1 MRVSRQILGYLFTLV
16 FVLMLVSP
24 ATVVQAATPSY
35 TGVCTYEGDININ
48 VPKGKTVLVYMTGVR
63 NDGTVEELP
72 LFGQVK
78 NENYEDEIKVL
89 KDNLDSIKAVF
100 PDVESVDDI
109 TSEMLEAYNEEHVD
123 DASNFLTLPQKIYYT
138 SSTSP
143 VVITSEEYSSEDESS
158 FTGVSFTVSAQEY
171 ASVNVYIADCD
182 VNESKGE
189 IKATTDYQCI
199 SLTVPDASSVKP
211 TISNVTVTETS
222 HGIYSITITGNTG
235 SYDSAFAG
243 AYILDESGN
252 ELARWDIS
260 NTTTTAST
268 FDAIVTDDKGGF
280 ESTLQGFTGGKTNCK
295 IVVFN
300 DMDGESTGYS
310 VPDMP
315 NSPQDDIKDESK
327 NLAKNDLTLKV
338 SKLKASDDKKVA
350 TATTNKKAG
359 IYVDDSYVGECN
371 GKKGVKLAFY
381 YEGEYEI
388 KAVDKDGNS
397 RTKKVTVTFDGDSGD
412 DDITP
417 REDWNNDSENGRLPQ
432 TGTILLS
439 TVLAICLGVA
449 ILGFVLVKK
458 KKGSE

>member
-1 MRVSRQILGYLFTLV
+1 MRVSRQILGYLLTLV
-16 FVLMLVSP
+16 FMLVLVSP

-35 TGVCTYEGDININ
+35 AGVCTYEGDININ
-48 VPKGKTVLVYMTGVR
+48 VPKGKTVLMYATGVKT
-63 NDGTVEELP
+63 DGTVEELS
-72 LFGQVK
+72 LSGLVT
-78 NENYEDEIKVL
+78 NENYETEKKKL
-89 KDNLDSIKAVF
+89 EDNLDSIKAVF
-100 PDVESVDDI
+100 PEVESVDDI
-109 TSEMLEAYNEEHVD
+109 TSEMLEAYNDEYVA
-123 DASNFLTLPQKIYYT
+123 DAEDFLSLAFPTKYT
-138 SSTSP
+138 VSTSP
-143 VVITSEEYSSEDESS
+143 VMIIAGEYEESDNL
-158 FTGVSFTVSAQEY
+158 SFTVDALEY
-171 ASVNVYIADCD
+171 TSVNVYIADCD
-182 VNESKGE
+182 FDETKGE
-189 IKATTDYQCI
+189 IKETTEYQCI
-199 SLTVPDASSVKP
+199 TLNVPKAASVKP
-211 TISNVTVTETS
+211 TISNVTVKETS

-243 AYILDESGN
+243 VYILDENGN
-252 ELARWDIS
+252 ELARYDIS
-260 NTTTTAST
+260 NTTTTASI
-268 FDAIVTDDKGGF
+268 FDAISTDENGGF
-280 ESTLQGFTGGKTNCK
+280 ESTIQGFTGGKTNCK

-338 SKLKASDDKKVA
+338 SKLKASGDKKVA

-359 IYVDDSYVGECN
+359 IYVDDSYIGECN

-397 RTKKVTVTFDGDSGD
+397 RTKKITVTFDTDGD
-412 DDITP
+412 DDVAITP
-417 REDWNNDSENGRLPQ
+417 RESWNNDSENGRLPQ

-439 TVLAICLGVA
+439 TILVICLGVS
-449 ILGFVLVKK
+449 IVGFVLVKK